1 MHFLVSGKIKKP
13 REVSSQEFYRVWQQ
27 ESIAGREL
35 EQAGQP
41 IFKVAGEYEI
51 VLIIEV
57 EKPADLDAAL
67 HRLPIWTEGYQ
78 DMIEVTAKALVPYGE
93 WGRQLDGL
101 AERRE

>member
-1 MHFLVSGKIKKP
+1 MHFLVSGKIRKP
-13 REVSSQEFYRVWQQ
+13 RDVSNETFYGVWQR
-27 ESIAGREL
+27 ESIAGRAL

-67 HRLPIWTEGYQ
+67 HRLPIWMEGYQ
-78 DMIEVTAKALVPYGE
+78 DMIEVTARALTPYGE
-93 WGRQLDGL
+93 WGRQLDELIKG
-101 AERRE
+101 